1 MIVSVELSILLAD
14 TVACIALSAV
24 EVFLA
29 LCNIPGLC
37 YGRTKCG
44 ELCLH
49 VSILNVKDFFLL
61 TYGGFVL
68 IVGVLIQIVGNC
80 VHFIGKPWWSSP

>member
-1 MIVSVELSILLAD
+1 MELSILLAD

-29 LCNIPGLC
+29 LCSIPGLC

-44 ELCLH
+44 ELCFHLECEA
-49 VSILNVKDFFLL
+49 FLL
-61 TYGGFVL
+61 SCGGFIL
-68 IVGVLIQIVGNC
+68 IVGVFIQIVENC
-80 VHFIGKPWWSSP
+80 VHYIGKPWWSSL